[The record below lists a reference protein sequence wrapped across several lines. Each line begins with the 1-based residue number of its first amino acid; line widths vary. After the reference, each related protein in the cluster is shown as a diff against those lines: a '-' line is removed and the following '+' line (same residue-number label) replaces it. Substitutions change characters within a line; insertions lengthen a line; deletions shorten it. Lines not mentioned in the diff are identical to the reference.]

1 MISLNHK
8 KRLPDSSHGSK
19 RYCYVISFVIAFLA
33 LVNMSAFK
41 SESESVGFVKL
52 LKPRF
57 SRQDSMMSKRAFLQ
71 VYKVLMS
78 PRCMN
83 CHPAGD
89 IPLQGDDSRFH
100 LQGVKRGPDGRGLYA
115 LKCSNCH
122 QTHNLQ
128 GLHMPPGN
136 PKWQLP
142 PANMKMIF
150 QGRTPHQLALQLLDK
165 KSNGGRS
172 IKALVDHITSDTL
185 VLSGWKPA
193 EGLSK
198 PPLTHKAFVNVFNE
212 WINHGAI
219 SPDPEKK

>member
-1 MISLNHK
+1 MSSLNLKKISLGSFH
-8 KRLPDSSHGSK
+8 RSK
-19 RYCYVISFVIAFLA
+19 RYGYIIGCIIGLLA
-33 LVNMSAFK
+33 LINISAFK
-41 SESESVGFVKL
+41 SEPSDSWA
-52 LKPRF
+52 KPPF
-57 SRQDSMMSKRAFLQ
+57 SKRDSTLSKHAFLQ
-71 VYKVLMS
+71 VYQVLMS

-83 CHPAGD
+83 CHPSGD
-89 IPLQGDDSRFH
+89 IPLQGDDSHLH

-122 QTHNLQ
+122 QSHNLP

-136 PKWQLP
+136 PKWKLP
-142 PANMKMIF
+142 PANMKMVF

-165 KSNGGRS
+165 KKNGGKS
-172 IKALVDHITSDTL
+172 IKALIDHITSDTL

-198 PPLTHKAFVNVFNE
+198 PPLTHQAFVKVFNE
-212 WINHGAI
+212 WINHGAV